1 MAGVSGAGWLVT
13 RGQAVQKEVWPAATE
28 EGQS

>member
-1 MAGVSGAGWLVT
+1 MAGVSGAGRLMT
-13 RGQAVQKEVWPAATE
+13 RGQAARGEVWPAATE